1 MEAEAPLSGDSGVLR
16 GQGTPRALSRRDRAP
31 GPRES
36 PRVISGTRH
45 SGCCSL
51 ARLLPWGQVLLAGP
65 KFPSGEFPLRT
76 PRIGVLHFLHG
87 ERLWSSGRLRLK
99 GSHSVIKWF
108 STDFTDLKLWGPS
121 EHPRGRVGKCLPK
134 LDFCHQGQPWP
145 DSPPGE
151 YVWGPVPDTRTHCIW
166 GGTMAGTPCWPRVPS
181 SSLGTLP
188 LRRWQTFLNVW
199 VRENSAVL
207 WVTGRGSSSMDTT

>member
-1 MEAEAPLSGDSGVLR
+1 MEEQGDLRPGADGMEESACFPQVRPVSCTPVPGLRAPWRPRPPYLEIQGFLR
-16 GQGTPRALSRRDRAP
+16 GQGTPRPQSRRDRAP

-36 PRVISGTRH
+36 PRVILGPSH

-51 ARLLPWGQVLLAGP
+51 PGLLPWGLVLLAGP
-65 KFPSGEFPLRT
+65 SFPIGEFHLWT
-76 PRIGVLHFLHG
+76 PRTGVLHFLQG

-134 LDFCHQGQPWP
+134 LDF
-145 DSPPGE
+145 
-151 YVWGPVPDTRTHCIW
+151 
-166 GGTMAGTPCWPRVPS
+166 
-181 SSLGTLP
+181 
-188 LRRWQTFLNVW
+188 
-199 VRENSAVL
+199 
-207 WVTGRGSSSMDTT
+207 